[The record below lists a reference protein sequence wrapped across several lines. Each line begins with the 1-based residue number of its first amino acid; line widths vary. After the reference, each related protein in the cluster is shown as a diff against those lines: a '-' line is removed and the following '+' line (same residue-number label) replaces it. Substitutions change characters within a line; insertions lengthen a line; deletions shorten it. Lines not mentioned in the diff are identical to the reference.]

1 MRFSLSRWRLL
12 LLAVI
17 TACAVTLLTTTE
29 ALAAEPGESN
39 QWTGERE
46 NGIPAQA
53 GGDIQEARNPN
64 TGQLVQIWRG
74 WSDNSIYVSLNN
86 NQVRLW
92 PAPSGGTRP
101 QTLSNPQ
108 IVFNGG
114 YWWAFHTGVD
124 RRVYY
129 SRIAVND
136 GVLSL
141 GSWYRI
147 PNEVETPN
155 NLSVAVASL
164 PNNGWY
170 LTYRGAS
177 SEELWGIYYNGQNG
191 QWDLPVTVPGATSY
205 SAPALAWSSY
215 GQALVLVYRG
225 LDDRVNVRRQH
236 YGNPRWTDSEILNGV
251 TTDAQPAVAFA
262 NNGFGQVAVRR
273 PDTRLSLTT
282 INEVNGYAGWSN
294 EINGFTARYGPVLVA
309 SLAAIYLIATSGNGY
324 VYWKQSRQF

>member
-1 MRFSLSRWRLL
+1 MRSSLSRWRLL
-12 LLAVI
+12 LVAVL
-17 TACAVTLLTTTE
+17 TACAVTLTTTE
-29 ALAAEPGESN
+29 ASAAEPGESN
-39 QWTGERE
+39 GWAREIE
-46 NGIPAQA
+46 NGRPAQA
-53 GGDIQEARNPN
+53 DGDIQEARDPN

-74 WSDNSIYVSLNN
+74 WSDDSIYVSLNN

-101 QTLSNPQ
+101 ETRSNPQ
-108 IVFNGG
+108 IIFNGG

-124 RRVYY
+124 RHVYY
-129 SRIAVND
+129 ARIAVNN

-141 GSWYRI
+141 GSWFQV
-147 PNEVETPN
+147 PNNVETPN
-155 NLSVAVASL
+155 NLSVAVAPL

-170 LTYRGAS
+170 LAYRGAS
-177 SEELWGIYYNGQNG
+177 SAELWGVYYNGQNG

-205 SAPALAWSSY
+205 SSPAIAWSSY

-225 LDDRVNVRRQH
+225 LDDRVNVRRQR

-282 INEVNGYAGWSN
+282 VNEVNGYSGWSN
-294 EINGFTARYGPVLVA
+294 EFNGFTARYGPVLVA
-309 SLAAIYLIATSGNGY
+309 SLASIYLIATSGNGY
-324 VYWKQSRQF
+324 VFWKQSRQF